1 MNANVAAIRKGIVQS
16 SAFLDQ
22 AQSTAQRPA
31 GFTYVPP
38 THARALDPD
47 ATLVEGIRGAGKSFW
62 FSQLASS
69 EHRKFVL
76 ESFPEANLPSRL
88 KVAQGFGA
96 GLSVSQAPDAATL
109 GVLSVKYPAR
119 SIWRAIIG
127 LHAGLGLEFASLRRW
142 SDRVEWVQ
150 NNPER
155 FAEELEDADLR
166 FAKDGK
172 TLLVLFDALDRLA
185 DDWSHIH
192 PLAKGLLQVALDMR
206 STRAIRCKVYVR
218 PDLLQDPNITSF
230 PDYSKLLGSKASL
243 AWRRADLYA
252 LLYQCLGNTPIGGR
266 AFRDILG
273 RFVKGNIRRKVAS
286 SWKLP
291 GELRSD
297 EALQERVFEELAG
310 HAMGSSTKRGKPY
323 TWLVNHLQDGLSQV
337 SPRSYFA
344 ALATAAAETEAGYA
358 LPLDY
363 RGIQRGVQQA
373 SQIRVQEISE
383 DYPWVRLVMEPLRG
397 NLTVPCSS
405 ADIEKIWRRDR
416 TLVGLTAALET
427 DGAVVKLPPQNIDQ
441 GSSGIILDLE
451 SLGMVQRMEGRRVQ
465 MPDVFRVAFGLGRR
479 GGVKPLR

>member
-1 MNANVAAIRKGIVQS
+1 MSANVVAVRRGVVES

-22 AQSTAQRPA
+22 AQATAGRPA

-47 ATLVEGIRGAGKSFW
+47 ATLVEGIRGSGKSFW
-62 FSQLASS
+62 FSQLASV
-69 EHRKFVL
+69 EHRKFVS
-76 ESFPEANLPSRL
+76 ENFPESNLPSRL
-88 KVAQGFGA
+88 RVAQGFGA
-96 GLSVSQAPDAATL
+96 GLSVLHAPDAATL
-109 GVLSVKYPAR
+109 GALSGKYPAR
-119 SIWRAIIG
+119 SIWRAVIG
-127 LHAGLGLEFASLRRW
+127 LHAGLGFEFRSLRRW
-142 SDRVEWVQ
+142 ADRVEWVHS
-150 NNPER
+150 NPEQ

-166 FAKDGK
+166 LAKEGK

-192 PLAKGLLQVALDMR
+192 PLARGLLQVALDMR
-206 STRAIRCKVYVR
+206 GTRAIRCKVYVR
-218 PDLLQDPNITSF
+218 PDLLQDPSITSF

-252 LLYQCLGNTPIGGR
+252 LLYQCLGNSKGGGR
-266 AFRDILG
+266 AFREMLNG
-273 RFVKGNIRRKVAS
+273 FVPSEANKKVGS
-286 SWKLP
+286 VWKVP
-291 GELRSD
+291 SELRSD
-297 EALQERVFEELAG
+297 ENLQERVFEKLAG

-344 ALATAAAETEAGYA
+344 ALATAAIETDVGYS

-373 SQIRVQEISE
+373 SQIRVQEITE

-405 ADIEKIWRRDR
+405 ADIDKIWKKDR
-416 TLVGLTAALET
+416 TLVGLAEALEMNEV
-427 DGAVVKLPPQNIDQ
+427 VVKLPPQNIDL
-441 GSSGIILDLE
+441 GASGIILDLE